1 MTTCFITIHSG
12 ADASP
17 KTWPCAAICDQLYDD
32 DRASPPLVAD
42 HLIRGRLVDAMKVFK
57 TNLSLCLAVGGDEH
71 DDIASE
77 MSIADL
83 KGRLS
88 GDSPI
93 TDEFLSRIGTI
104 FSVNPDLE
112 TLSDIANALNVPPA
126 FLLMSSSDWMLIVR
140 AIDLARESGG
150 CKAMGGEIQSTI
162 TAWEND
168 PENFTLSPDSGK
180 KPEQLL
186 APIGLRFAISRGLF
200 DPNEDGVEKRAE
212 MRRSILTTTAM
223 VQFCVSESIEN
234 RALRTAIG
242 ACLGSMCNP

>member
-1 MTTCFITIHSG
+1 MTTTEKANLPI
-12 ADASP
+12 
-17 KTWPCAAICDQLYDD
+17 
-32 DRASPPLVAD
+32 AD
-42 HLIRGRLVDAMKVFK
+42 HLIRGRLVDAMKAFK
-57 TNLSLCLAVGGDEH
+57 TNLMQGLAVGGDEQ

-83 KGRLS
+83 KERLS
-88 GDSPI
+88 SDSPI

-126 FLLMSSSDWMLIVR
+126 FLLMSSSDWLLIVR

-150 CKAMGGEIQSTI
+150 CKEMADEIQSTI

-168 PENFTLSPDSGK
+168 PASYTLPPAGGIHA
-180 KPEQLL
+180 ERLL
-186 APIGLRFAISRGLF
+186 APIGLRFAISRGLY
-200 DPNEDGVEKRAE
+200 DPNGDGVENNAE
-212 MRRSILTTTAM
+212 MRRTILMTTAM
-223 VQFCVSESIEN
+223 VQFCVSESMEN

-242 ACLGSMCNP
+242 ACLGAMRQPDTHC